1 MSHGFILA
9 AILIVRLIIA
19 ASQAR
24 AGTQATGPAA
34 APLSPRTKRLARF
47 AFLWLMA
54 FPIAGYIA
62 FAPPRTLATYVPG
75 LVFLLTVGLWPL
87 ARYVIAPLGLV
98 KPTYYVVLGAWAQS
112 EDRTSA
118 ALLAASI
125 ALTRKSSFDP
135 EAAAWLEDKIQAE
148 KGLRGASIAAAGVA
162 ALARGDKEGARV
174 LFESLRT
181 LDTRVCGPAS
191 RHTAAEW
198 IAASAAES
206 GHWDEVIE
214 LGADIVANGR
224 SPWLLAAVGKRL
236 LGRSDAPSRAQ
247 LLLRWAVA
255 PRRLHTFA
263 IVERALSVPDGAIPP
278 DDDAADDDASPVP
291 QAPEGDLLAAAIA
304 MHVGLLRKKK
314 PSPADVARVGR
325 AFDDALGDASLAR
338 QIEDRAALLGA
349 NRSDGAIGRLRADIE
364 ESLFQLLKRHRMS
377 LDDAADELGEIAG
390 AAQRR
395 LRDETLT
402 VIEALSD
409 AVKNR
414 VAERRALS
422 PIDEWREWSALR
434 MAYER
439 GVLLGGPELRV
450 LAFTKVHGDVCAL
463 AVWLFNDRKEKAIA
477 NTMFRF
483 LLAEATAVGDT
494 AGIELQTKNVDCGL

>member
-9 AILIVRLIIA
+9 AILIVRLIVA
-19 ASQAR
+19 AGQSR
-24 AGTQATGPAA
+24 AGQPAVGRA
-34 APLSPRTKRLARF
+34 APPLSPRAKRVARF
-47 AFLWLMA
+47 ALLWLLA
-54 FPIAGYIA
+54 CPIAGYIA
-62 FAPPRTLATYVPG
+62 LAPPRTLATYVPG
-75 LVFLLTVGLWPL
+75 AIFLLTVGLWPL
-87 ARYVIAPLGLV
+87 GRYVLAPLGLV
-98 KPTYYVVLGAWAQS
+98 KPTYYVVLGGWAQS
-112 EDRTSA
+112 EDRTGA
-118 ALLAASI
+118 ALLAALV
-125 ALTRKSSFDP
+125 ALARKSDFDP

-148 KGLRGASIAAAGVA
+148 KGVRGSAIAAAGVA
-162 ALARGDKEGARV
+162 ALARGDAEGARV

-198 IAASAAES
+198 LAASAAER
-206 GHWDEVIE
+206 GKWDEVIE

-224 SPWLLAAVGKRL
+224 VPWLLAAAGKRL
-236 LGRSDAPSRAQ
+236 LGRPDAPSRAR
-247 LLLRWAVA
+247 LVLRWLVA
-255 PRRLHTFA
+255 PRRIQTFP
-263 IVERALSVPDGAIPP
+263 IVERALSVPDGAAPP
-278 DDDAADDDASPVP
+278 DDAADDDAPPVP
-291 QAPEGDLLAAAIA
+291 EAPEGDLLAAAIA
-304 MHVGLLRKKK
+304 MQVRLLRTKK

-325 AFDDALGDASLAR
+325 AFDDALADGALAR
-338 QIEDRAALLGA
+338 HIEDRAALLGA
-349 NRSDGAIGRLRADIE
+349 NRAEGALGRLRADIE

-377 LDDAADELGEIAG
+377 LDDTDDLGEIAG

-422 PIDEWREWSALR
+422 AVDEWREWSALR

-450 LAFTKVHGDVCAL
+450 LAFTKVHGDVCGL

-477 NTMFRF
+477 NAMFRF

-494 AGIELQTKNVDCGL
+494 AGIELQSKNVDCGL